1 MLAGI
6 NTVSLSVPTIALI
19 AFFIVLLLWLYIY
32 HASTLKQNKY
42 RRADELQDTLYA
54 YSRLAGQ
61 LTLGLQRE
69 GLPGEPFHGALILA
83 LQESKSAPY
92 LNLHV
97 QEQIQAC
104 LDERD
109 ESRLELLQRTL
120 DREMAKLAA
129 ERNQLLSMLHSPS
142 WGQALWQIVQ
152 PLFAPLVAAGIG
164 FLVYQF
170 IVEIDSAIT
179 LSVYEW
185 IAVSARFVSGLI
197 TTAYIYI
204 LALSKPRTT
213 TGFTNIILS
222 ILIILAALFHLVG
235 LSAAPYVLGVQLLLF
250 LLGFRLSKPPSRKER
265 PYVGHPDLM
274 SKRPVIHHTEVL
286 ALEEAKEDQDQDLNK
301 DEDNK

>member
-6 NTVSLSVPTIALI
+6 NTVPLSVPTIALVS
-19 AFFIVLLLWLYIY
+19 FFIVLLLWLYIY

-83 LQESKSAPY
+83 LQESKSAPC
-92 LNLHV
+92 LNPHV

-104 LDERD
+104 LDDRD

-129 ERNQLLSMLHSPS
+129 ERNQLLSMLHSPN
-142 WGQALWQIVQ
+142 WGQALWQIIQ
-152 PLFAPLVAAGIG
+152 PLFAPLAAAGIA

-170 IVEIDSAIT
+170 IAEIDSAIAP
-179 LSVYEW
+179 LSVYDW
-185 IAVSARFVSGLI
+185 TAVSARFVSGLI

-213 TGFTNIILS
+213 AGFTNIILS
-222 ILIILAALFHLVG
+222 ILIILAASFHLIG

-274 SKRPVIHHTEVL
+274 SNRPVIHHTEVP
-286 ALEEAKEDQDQDLNK
+286 AIEEAKEDQDFVK
-301 DEDNK
+301 DKDNE